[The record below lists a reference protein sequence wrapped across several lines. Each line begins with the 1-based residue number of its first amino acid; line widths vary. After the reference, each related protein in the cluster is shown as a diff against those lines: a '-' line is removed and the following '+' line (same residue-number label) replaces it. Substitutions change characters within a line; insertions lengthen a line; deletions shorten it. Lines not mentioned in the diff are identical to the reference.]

1 GQKPSTRR
9 KNKLEQGRRAIGRP
23 EHELTGCVGRG
34 CLAPK
39 PCAPLNPAGA
49 LAPSAAGARGLE
61 GAVADAGAGGG
72 RLGPPGLPSSAQGGL
87 GWRHAPDA
95 YPTKGQVIAAS
106 TLPDLDYDHGA
117 LAPSMSGRIMELHHS
132 KHHATYV
139 KGANTALEKLAAA
152 REAED
157 FTSVNQFS
165 KDLAFNLGGHTNHS
179 IFWKNLSPEGG
190 DKPTGELAAAIDE
203 FFGSFDAF
211 RAHFTAAALGI
222 QGSGWAV
229 LAYEPIGGNLVI
241 EQFYDQQNGVP
252 VATIPLFQLD
262 M

>member
-1 GQKPSTRR
+1 MA
-9 KNKLEQGRRAIGRP
+9 E
-23 EHELTGCVGRG
+23 
-34 CLAPK
+34 
-39 PCAPLNPAGA
+39 
-49 LAPSAAGARGLE
+49 
-61 GAVADAGAGGG
+61 
-72 RLGPPGLPSSAQGGL
+72 
-87 GWRHAPDA
+87 
-95 YPTKGQVIAAS
+95 Y
-106 TLPDLDYDHGA
+106 TLPDLDYDYGA
-117 LAPSMSGRIMELHHS
+117 LDPSISGKIMELHNS

-152 REAED
+152 RENND
-157 FTSVNQFS
+157 FATVNQFS

-203 FFGSFDAF
+203 FFGSFDGF

-262 M
+262 MWEHAFYLDYQNVKADYVKAIWDIVNWADVQARFEAARSTGSVLVIPSV